1 MTIANNAIVS
11 RHAGFSPLFGGTHG
25 SEMSGPNAC
34 AATPFG
40 RTVDLKF
47 RPVLRGERSDMTG
60 AIPALSRR
68 LRPWLAAICLGAS
81 SVLMAAPAFA
91 RGPDGIADVAEKVID
106 AVVNIS
112 TSQTVEAKGGGEGRG
127 AMPQL
132 PPGSPFEE
140 FFDDFFKNRRGGPGG
155 NSKGADK
162 GGDMQ
167 PRKTNSLGSGFIV
180 DTSGIVVTNNHVIAD
195 ADEINIVMND
205 GSKFKAELVGVDK
218 KTDLAVLKFKP
229 AKPLI
234 AVKFGDSD
242 KLRLGEWVIAIGNP
256 FSLGGTV
263 TAGIVSAR
271 NRDINS
277 GPYDSYIQTDA
288 AINRGNSGGP
298 LFNLDGE
305 VIGVNTLIISPSG
318 GSIGIGFAVPSKTV
332 AGVVDQ
338 LRQFGELRRGWLGV
352 RIQQVT
358 DEIGESLNI
367 KPARGALIAG
377 VEDKGPAKPAGIE
390 PGDVVVKFDGKD
402 IKEPKD
408 LSRVVADTPVGKEVD
423 IVIIRKGAEE
433 TRKVTLGRLDDG
445 DKAVQASTKSQPE
458 PEKPVTQKAL
468 GLDLATLSKDLR
480 TRYKIKD
487 SVKGVIVTGVDASS
501 DAADKRLSAGDV
513 IVEVAQEAVANAA
526 DVKKRVDQLKKD
538 GKKSILLLVS
548 NADGELRFVALGVQ

>member
-1 MTIANNAIVS
+1 
-11 RHAGFSPLFGGTHG
+11 
-25 SEMSGPNAC
+25 
-34 AATPFG
+34 
-40 RTVDLKF
+40 
-47 RPVLRGERSDMTG
+47 MTG
-60 AIPALSRR
+60 AIPALSHR
-68 LRPWLAAICLGAS
+68 LRPWAAAICLGAATTML
-81 SVLMAAPAFA
+81 SVPALA

-112 TSQTVEAKGGGEGRG
+112 TTQTVEAKAGGGGGDRG

-140 FFDDFFKNRRGGPGG
+140 FFDDFFKNRRRGPGG
-155 NSKGADK
+155 DK
-162 GGDMQ
+162 GGGGLQ

-180 DTSGIVVTNNHVIAD
+180 DTAGIAVTNNHVIAD
-195 ADEINIVMND
+195 ADEINIIMND
-205 GSKFKAELVGVDK
+205 GTKIKATLVGVDK
-218 KTDLAVLKFKP
+218 KTDLAVLKFTPP
-229 AKPLI
+229 AKPLV

-332 AGVVDQ
+332 VGVVDS

-358 DEIGESLNI
+358 DEIAESLGI
-367 KPARGALIAG
+367 KPARGALVAG
-377 VEDKGPAKPAGIE
+377 VEEKGPAKPAGIE
-390 PGDVVVKFDGKD
+390 PGDVVIKFDGKD

-408 LSRVVADTPVGKEVD
+408 LSRVVADTAVGKAVD
-423 IVIIRKGAEE
+423 VVVIRKGEE
-433 TRKVTLGRLDDG
+433 QTKQVTLGRLEDG
-445 DKAVQASTKSQPE
+445 EKAVAASNKTQPE
-458 PEKPVTQKAL
+458 AEKPATQRAL
-468 GLDLATLSKDLR
+468 GLDLAGLSKDLR

-487 SVKGVIVTGVDASS
+487 SVKGVVITNVDASS
-501 DAADKRLSAGDV
+501 DAAEKRLSAGEV
-513 IVEVAQEAVANAA
+513 IVEVAQEAVTNAA
-526 DVKKRVDQLKKD
+526 DVKKRVEQLKKD

-548 NADGELRFVALGVQ
+548 NAEGELRFVALSVQ

>member
-1 MTIANNAIVS
+1 M
-11 RHAGFSPLFGGTHG
+11 P
-25 SEMSGPNAC
+25 
-34 AATPFG
+34 
-40 RTVDLKF
+40 
-47 RPVLRGERSDMTG
+47 G
-60 AIPALSRR
+60 AIPALSHR
-68 LRPWLAAICLGAS
+68 LRPLLAAIFLGATGA
-81 SVLMAAPAFA
+81 LMSAPAPALA

-112 TSQTVEAKGGGEGRG
+112 TSQTIEAKGGGDGRG

-155 NSKGADK
+155 SK
-162 GGDMQ
+162 GGDLQ
-167 PRKTNSLGSGFIV
+167 PHKTNSLGSGFIV

-195 ADEINIVMND
+195 ADEINIIMND

-229 AKPLI
+229 TKPLT

-305 VIGVNTLIISPSG
+305 VIGVNTLIISPTG

-352 RIQQVT
+352 RIQTVT
-358 DEIGESLNI
+358 DEIAESLNI

-390 PGDVVVKFDGKD
+390 PGDVVVTFDGKE

-423 IVIIRKGAEE
+423 VVIIRKGQEE
-433 TRKVTLGRLDDG
+433 THKVTLGRLDDG
-445 DKAVQASTKSQPE
+445 DKAVQAAAKTQE
-458 PEKPVTQKAL
+458 PAEKPVTQKAL

-480 TRYKIKD
+480 GRYKIKD
-487 SVKGVIVTGVDASS
+487 SVKGVIITNVDSAS

-513 IVEVAQEAVANAA
+513 IVEVAQEAVSNAG

-538 GKKSILLLVS
+538 GKKSVLLLVS
-548 NADGELRFVALGVQ
+548 NADGELRFVALSVQ

>member
-1 MTIANNAIVS
+1 MHYPDGVK
-11 RHAGFSPLFGGTHG
+11 LHG
-25 SEMSGPNAC
+25 SHAC
-34 AATPFG
+34 TFAPFR
-40 RTVDLKF
+40 RTVDFKF
-47 RPVLRGERSDMTG
+47 RTPLCRREIDMTG
-60 AIPALSRR
+60 AIPAVSHR
-68 LRPWLAAICLGAS
+68 LRPWLAAICLGAATALIS
-81 SVLMAAPAFA
+81 APASA
-91 RGPDGIADVAEKVID
+91 RGPDGIADIAEKVID

-112 TSQTVEAKGGGEGRG
+112 TTQTVEAKAGGDGRG

-140 FFDDFFKNRRGGPGG
+140 FFDDFFKNRRGGGPGG
-155 NSKGADK
+155 DK
-162 GGDMQ
+162 GGGGMQ

-180 DTSGIVVTNNHVIAD
+180 DTAGIVVTNNHVIAD
-195 ADEINIVMND
+195 ADEINVIMND
-205 GSKFKAELVGVDK
+205 GTKIKATLVGVDK
-218 KTDLAVLKFKP
+218 KTDLAVLKFTP
-229 AKPLI
+229 VKPLI

-332 AGVVDQ
+332 AGVVDS

-358 DEIGESLNI
+358 DEIAESLNI

-377 VEDKGPAKPAGIE
+377 VEEKGPAKPAGIE
-390 PGDVVVKFDGKD
+390 PGDVVIKFDGKD

-408 LSRVVADTPVGKEVD
+408 LSRVVADTAVGKAVD
-423 IVIIRKGAEE
+423 VVIIRKGQEE
-433 TRKVTLGRLDDG
+433 TKQVTLGRLEDG
-445 DKAVQASTKSQPE
+445 EKTVQASTKTQPE
-458 PEKPVTQKAL
+458 AEKPPTQKAL
-468 GLDLATLSKDLR
+468 GLDLAGLSKDLR
-480 TRYKIKD
+480 SRYKIKD
-487 SVKGVIVTGVDASS
+487 SVKGVVITSVDSSS
-501 DAADKRLSAGDV
+501 DAAEKRLSAGEV
-513 IVEVAQEAVANAA
+513 IVEVAQEAVTNAA

-548 NADGELRFVALGVQ
+548 NADGELRFVALSVQ